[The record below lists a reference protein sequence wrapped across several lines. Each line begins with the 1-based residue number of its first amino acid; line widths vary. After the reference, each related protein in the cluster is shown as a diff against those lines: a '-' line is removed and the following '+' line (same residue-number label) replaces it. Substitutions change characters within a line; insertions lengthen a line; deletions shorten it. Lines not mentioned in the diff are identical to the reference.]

1 MATTLKEGNQVTF
14 ADREATAE
22 DAKSQLF
29 YDFYR
34 GLTGKILKVYPT
46 DEIAVEIDQDSLPS
60 EVALRHREMQA
71 AEMKKWLDGLSE
83 EGRNRLTPKERDF
96 KLRYSLLVSANDLTL
111 G

>member
-1 MATTLKEGNQVTF
+1 MATKLKEGDQVTF

-22 DAKSQLF
+22 DVKTQLF

-46 DEIAVEIDQDSLPS
+46 DEIAVEVDQDSLPS
-60 EVALRHREMQA
+60 EVAQRHREMQE
-71 AEMKKWLDGLSE
+71 AEMKKWLDSLSE

-96 KLRYSLLVSANDLTL
+96 KLRYSLLVSANDLSL